1 MTARGLWLL
10 AALAVVSLAAAAAV
24 LRGGPTTIASDRRGE
39 RVLPGL
45 AAKVNDITGVTVRQ
59 HSDTLAMERRDGGF
73 VVADSGWPVKPD
85 AVREAIAGA
94 VALVFEEAR
103 TADPA
108 RYTDLGVAD
117 PGASGGAR
125 QLVLRAGNTE
135 LADIFV
141 GIRDS
146 GVGSA
151 SGGVYVR
158 LKGQPQTWLARGDV
172 KLPARKADWFVPVDL
187 GVKRDDIRKLTLTGG
202 GKDAVTASAA
212 KPGELV
218 LENVPEGRA
227 ADTGKLTRLATLV
240 ESFNFDDVRKRT
252 QAAADARHLT
262 VDVGE
267 TLRIT
272 VTPVGEPVD
281 GWVQVSAEPIGDAK
295 REQAQ
300 ALAAK
305 LDGYDFRLPSG
316 TADVLG
322 WTVTDLTNEQK
333 S

>member
-10 AALAVVSLAAAAAV
+10 AALAVVSVAAVVAV
-24 LRGGPTTIASDRRGE
+24 LRGGPTTIASDRRGA

-45 AAKVNDITGVTVRQ
+45 AAKANDITALTLRQ

-73 VVADSGWPVKPD
+73 VAADSGWPVKSD
-85 AVREAIAGA
+85 AVRDAVAGA
-94 VALVFEEAR
+94 IALVFEEAR

-108 RYTDLGVAD
+108 RYTDLGLAD
-117 PGASGGAR
+117 PGASGGAKE
-125 QLVLRAGNTE
+125 LVLRAGNTE
-135 LADIFV
+135 LADILV

-146 GVGSA
+146 GAGGA
-151 SGGVYVR
+151 GGGVYVR

-172 KLPARKADWFVPVDL
+172 KLPARKADWLVPVEL
-187 GVKRDDIRKLTLTGG
+187 GVKRDEIRKLTLTGG
-202 GKDAVTASAA
+202 GKDPVTASAA
-212 KPGELV
+212 KPGELA

-227 ADTGKLTRLATLV
+227 ADMGKLTRLTTLV
-240 ESFNFDDVRKRT
+240 ESFAFDDVRKRT
-252 QAAADARHLT
+252 PASADARRLT

-267 TLRIT
+267 TMRLT
-272 VTPVGEPVD
+272 VTPVGDLAD
-281 GWVQVSAEPIGDAK
+281 GWVHVTVEPIGDAK
-295 REQAQ
+295 REPAQ

>member
-10 AALAVVSLAAAAAV
+10 AALAVVSLAAAAVV
-24 LRGGPTTIASDRRGE
+24 LRGGPSTIASDRRGE

-45 AAKVNDITGVTVRQ
+45 AAKVNDITGLTVRQ
-59 HSDTLAMERRDGGF
+59 HSDTLAVEHRDGGF
-73 VVADSGWPVKPD
+73 VAAESGWPIKLDLVRD
-85 AVREAIAGA
+85 AVAGA
-94 VALVFEEAR
+94 IALVFEEAR

-108 RYTDLGVAD
+108 RYTDLGLAD
-117 PGASGGAR
+117 PTASGGAR
-125 QLVLRAGNTE
+125 ELVLRAGNTE

-146 GVGSA
+146 GVGGA
-151 SGGVYVR
+151 GGVYVR

-172 KLPARKADWFVPVDL
+172 KLPARKADWFVGVDL
-187 GVKRDDIRKLTLTGG
+187 GAKRDDIRKLTLTGG

-227 ADTGKLTRLATLV
+227 ADTGKLTRLTTLV
-240 ESFNFDDVRKRT
+240 ESFNFEDVRKRT
-252 QAAADARHLT
+252 QAAAADARHLT

-272 VTPVGEPVD
+272 VTPVGEPAE
-281 GWVQVSAEPIGDAK
+281 GWVQIAAEPIGDAK

-300 ALAAK
+300 ALSAK
-305 LDGYDFRLPSG
+305 LDGYDFRLPPG